1 MKEPCSPFPRRIGGS
16 FDFRKQ
22 IAQTLA
28 MAMAVEA
35 IYSGTAVCCTIA
47 GSYNRKSCTVSAQ
60 QCPSSSLKYRQRFS
74 TSLFSCPKQVSRV
87 KFVSRVVCNL
97 RLSESD
103 EGARTPELKKQLEE
117 ELVAAQSGKLSKK
130 ELVRLIDE
138 ALRDNRDRDAVAL
151 ASNLAAFG
159 KATSV
164 PYRLYS
170 LEELR
175 LNKIDAT
182 QLLSPTDQ
190 TLGNVKRNLQ
200 YAAIAGAAVTWWQL
214 GLDQYQLLAAA
225 VLFLFLGTVDQ
236 IANGGGVEALLLDSI
251 GRILSPKYQDRVA
264 QHESGHFLISYLVGI
279 LPKSYTLSSFDAF
292 RKYGALN
299 VQAGTTF
306 VDYDFQEEVTTGKL
320 SSTTL
325 NKFSCVALA
334 GVATEYLRYE
344 IAEGGLADI
353 LQLDAVL
360 KGLTFTQK
368 KADSQVRWA
377 VLNTVSILR
386 RHFDLQAKLAAAMLA
401 GKSVGECI
409 LLIENELRDRKSVV

>member
-190 TLGNVKRNLQ
+190 TLG
-200 YAAIAGAAVTWWQL
+200 
-214 GLDQYQLLAAA
+214 
-225 VLFLFLGTVDQ
+225 
-236 IANGGGVEALLLDSI
+236 
-251 GRILSPKYQDRVA
+251 
-264 QHESGHFLISYLVGI
+264 HFLISYLVGI

-409 LLIENELRDRKSVV
+409 LLIENELSGSTDI